1 MSSLQQ
7 SPIFTSTKS
16 ILSPKLLT
24 YSDTIQPLSLDKLK
38 FQTPV
43 NEQQFSV
50 YRRFPRE
57 SLVVARHTINR
68 LRNRAAMLKT
78 SHDEDLK
85 TWKHE
90 VNKIPKQYI
99 CDRSEDF
106 RTNLWYKFQH
116 NSKVLPECSTP
127 NEAAIS
133 SKQLPTTT
141 ESSSQKSVYEYLS
154 PISRYCRSMPMCNYS
169 FNQNNNPN
177 NYKYDSYRKIDGFVD
192 HLTSPKALSFY
203 DYLKKSNDS
212 PSNIFFDNTSYSLEF
227 GNLFSDNLHCRKL
240 FNDKHQC
247 LESYAYELNECFEN
261 DINPNDFQNGIEQQE
276 QNLINYSI
284 NQELQMQ
291 RRTSNDKCKQI
302 DFTTIKYCPQN
313 EFFKTAKIL
322 ELAANAMAKAS
333 NRVTSTMSNN
343 CNEQKKI

>member
-1 MSSLQQ
+1 
-7 SPIFTSTKS
+7 
-16 ILSPKLLT
+16 
-24 YSDTIQPLSLDKLK
+24 LDKLK

-227 GNLFSDNLHCRKL
+227 GNLFSGK
-240 FNDKHQC
+240 
-247 LESYAYELNECFEN
+247 
-261 DINPNDFQNGIEQQE
+261 NGIEQQE